1 MKATEFEKKSPNF
14 IWIYLVCSFKQK
26 FGRYF
31 QILVAISQYLH
42 FTTKR
47 KQKPS
52 L

>member
-14 IWIYLVCSFKQK
+14 IWIYLVVSNKK
-26 FGRYF
+26 IERYF